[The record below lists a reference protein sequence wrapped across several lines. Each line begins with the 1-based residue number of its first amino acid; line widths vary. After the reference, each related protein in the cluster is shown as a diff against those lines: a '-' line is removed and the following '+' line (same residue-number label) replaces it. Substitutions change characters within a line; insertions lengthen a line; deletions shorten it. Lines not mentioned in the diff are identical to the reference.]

1 MSFWTFLANNANF
14 YLVTLVTLFLWD
26 IIDLYIE
33 LRNFHFVRRLPFWT
47 YFGVVGFF
55 SIAAMEAGYILNIFT
70 AESKYLVAFF
80 IPLIFAVVLENLV
93 VKIGG
98 LEKTINI
105 SEFFD
110 KFRFTIKSNLDTMD
124 AMNKVRGQTELLN
137 SEKTTDEIL
146 EWCRFYYTN
155 DEMKG
160 INERTEK
167 MDGRARKIEVIKFLL
182 VKAPDSDI
190 IRILQGV
197 KRSIGYE
204 KQSA

>member
-1 MSFWTFLANNANF
+1 VSFWTFLANNANF
-14 YLVTLVTLFLWD
+14 YLITLVTLFLWD
-26 IIDLYIE
+26 VIDLYIE
-33 LRNFHFVRRLPFWT
+33 LRNFRFVGRLPFWA

-110 KFRFTIKSNLDTMD
+110 KFRFTIKSNLDTLD

-137 SEKTTDEIL
+137 SNRTTYEIL

-160 INERTEK
+160 IIEKTEK

-197 KRSIGYE
+197 KRSTDYKKECG
-204 KQSA
+204 